1 MIVHGIVFDDLLVS
15 SIVPI
20 PKGKNINCSVSVNY
34 RGIALSSILGKLFDR
49 IVLNRYADKLITS
62 QYQFGFKKISLNG
75 NVYHGSEGN
84 DNVNV
89 NVNRGF
95 L

>member
-20 PKGKNINCSVSVNY
+20 PKGKNINCSESVNY

-49 IVLNRYADKLITS
+49 IVLNRYADKLYHFTVS
-62 QYQFGFKKISLNG
+62 VWFQKKISLNS

-84 DNVNV
+84 DK
-89 NVNRGF
+89 
-95 L
+95 LLYC